1 MLTQTDVTKRTQLEM
16 AMAQLAESQLGMLGQ
31 VRGAW
36 VWEGRTVQQSVL
48 SAGV

>member
-1 MLTQTDVTKRTQLEM
+1 MLTQTDVTKRTQLEI

-36 VWEGRTVQQSVL
+36 V
-48 SAGV
+48 